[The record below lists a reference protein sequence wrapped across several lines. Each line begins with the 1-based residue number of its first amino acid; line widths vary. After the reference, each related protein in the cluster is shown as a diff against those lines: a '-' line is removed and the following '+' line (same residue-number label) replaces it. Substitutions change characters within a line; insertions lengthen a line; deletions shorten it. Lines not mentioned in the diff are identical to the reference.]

1 MRGRIDLLRTER
13 GQLLQRG
20 QVACAFDELTVDTP
34 RNRCVREALLLL
46 AKVVKR
52 EPLER
57 RCRGLAAR
65 LGLAGVRSEPDA
77 RRVSSQILSS
87 SAGWT
92 DAEERRMLAA
102 ARLAFDLA
110 IPTEQSG
117 NALLTMAD
125 RDASPGWKLYEYAVA
140 GFYEAVLRDRG
151 WDVRHGRHMSW
162 HMEDAAPNVCDL
174 MPRMI
179 TDITLERR
187 PAGKIANGHRIVI
200 DTKFTSIVTTGQQGN
215 QTFRSGNIY
224 QMYAYLRSQED
235 AGDPLWRTA
244 TGVLPLPVDR
254 SSLRR
259 GRDDPGPSLA
269 VRHGRSGCRLS
280 DHPPAIAADSRRG
293 TVRVALADARPVVT
307 PIAVGG
313 GIVPEAPAAGARAA
327 LGRRVRFGR
336 RGSFGGSAVGGR
348 RFGTDV
354 AGGLRPVGR
363 CRFHHVGRGLARF
376 GFFRRGRVLRVGAAE
391 VGQGRVQVAV
401 HLLGFT
407 DLEGNATPV
416 HGVHPAADP
425 P

>member
-1 MRGRIDLLRTER
+1 MVNAANPYPSPITTGFIGQIPVKNIWLLLLYASQLYRELPEARRVELEEAPDDIPELVAELLANAVERRMRRNLTVGYRRRADILNRVRGRIDLLRTER
-13 GQLLQRG
+13 RQLLQRG
-20 QVACAFDELTVDTP
+20 QVACSFDELTADTP

-46 AKVVKR
+46 ARIIKR

-92 DAEERRMLAA
+92 DAEERQMLAA

-117 NALLTMAD
+117 NALLAMAN

-151 WDVRHGRHMSW
+151 WDVHHGRHMSW
-162 HMEDAAPNVCDL
+162 HMEDAEPNVRDL

-200 DTKFTSIVTTGQQGN
+200 DTKFMSPVTSGQQGKD
-215 QTFRSGNIY
+215 TFRSGNIY

-244 TGVLPLPVDR
+244 TGVLLYPSIGVPYDEAATIQGHRLRFATVD
-254 SSLRR
+254 L
-259 GRDDPGPSLA
+259 
-269 VRHGRSGCRLS
+269 
-280 DHPPAIAADSRRG
+280 AADSQTIRRQLL
-293 TVRVALADARPVVT
+293 R
-307 PIAVGG
+307 
-313 GIVPEAPAAGARAA
+313 IVDEEP
-327 LGRRVRFGR
+327 
-336 RGSFGGSAVGGR
+336 
-348 RFGTDV
+348 
-354 AGGLRPVGR
+354 
-363 CRFHHVGRGLARF
+363 
-376 GFFRRGRVLRVGAAE
+376 
-391 VGQGRVQVAV
+391 
-401 HLLGFT
+401 
-407 DLEGNATPV
+407 
-416 HGVHPAADP
+416 
-425 P
+425 